1 LERAFSQVF
10 IPDSYELIN
19 VYKLYDIDLS
29 LELEAD
35 DKQMS
40 LRTESEVQFANNLD

>member
-1 LERAFSQVF
+1 VF